1 MELHNNIAVSKLE
14 IISMLLSI
22 EDAEI
27 LRKISTIINKAKH
40 IEENEK
46 ITLISYSA
54 DTMNKT
60 QFLTWLKECEDGELL
75 TKEEFNEEF
84 DQWMT
89 TTKGR

>member
-60 QFLTWLKECEDGELL
+60 QFLTWLKECEDREML